1 MTTAKKKEEKK
12 EENNIEKMIANTIVT
27 LDLLKAEYN
36 EKPSNPLSTIM
47 VAQELILKELKT
59 VLEAQSKYKQIQRIS
74 LNERINMDEPLY
86 SFNMLPYYLSQV
98 KVRERRITVSFKDK
112 ICYF

>member
-59 VLEAQSKYKQIQRIS
+59 VLEAQSKYKQI
-74 LNERINMDEPLY
+74 
-86 SFNMLPYYLSQV
+86 
-98 KVRERRITVSFKDK
+98 
-112 ICYF
+112 

>member
-1 MTTAKKKEEKK
+1 MTTKTTTKKKEE
-12 EENNIEKMIANTIVT
+12 ESRIEKMITNTTVT
-27 LDLLKAEYN
+27 LDLLKEEYS

-74 LNERINMDEPLY
+74 LNERINMGE
-86 SFNMLPYYLSQV
+86 
-98 KVRERRITVSFKDK
+98 
-112 ICYF
+112 